1 MPRIINP
8 ADIKVGPGK
17 EVPGEST
24 LSLGGAG
31 MIGVGPHVGEIVG
44 GGGSGG
50 DPTAAALK
58 AHINSGKAHP
68 ATAIWTQYGPA
79 TLTSPDVEGQLDEL
93 AGDFPPEPPR
103 FGFVHSALTYS
114 GIPDWGRWKMR
125 DTPLSETVSLIAS
138 PNDAADIFPYYYT
151 TPTPTEDPEFPARGN
166 DPQTDPT
173 FVSGLTTAL
182 KGKASAGGYTRPPAG
197 PGPVPVVR
205 TTAILGRGASATF
218 NATIIGG
225 TVYPADRGVLALMHW
240 PAGGNTAAFLAQP
253 LLDRVKM
260 AILLGQ
266 GILGKGPCANAKCD
280 GGVGGIFGLGID
292 SNGDYDP
299 FAYPGQASGQY
310 DLLEI
315 ARGVSSIDGS
325 PLRSPW
331 DDLNADGNPGWRRV
345 ISTAIPGPGQVRLG
359 TDPMAGVSV
368 EPYGIPVL
376 GADAN
381 YYDDGFGGVPASPLG
396 DVDITPG
403 GFIYF
408 RYRLPYLSDYSPTTG
423 IRWTP
428 GGTPGTETAA
438 KEKARYFRAAPSATV
453 PYLPQAGDYADFPG
467 DNYIWQLARW
477 RIGLRLKYVGGVGDF
492 QEHGTYFFVHFKTET
507 DFEAFARD
515 GVMPDDV
522 TNGYE
527 VFSAWLAPTT
537 AIEDTGNRVNEVL
550 AGPAVFAPS
559 GPAPTY
565 GYKALPYH
573 AMRVNIFEDPMG
585 YQIPDVDV
593 VLATSTF
600 AAVSTMPVSG
610 VPYYIPR
617 DVATGLPAAT
627 LTVDT
632 QVDNFW
638 LYSYRTDDQS
648 ISSWGLN
655 PPALLSSPNPAFIG
669 LAPYAYESGSYTT
682 AVGAAGTAYTPDAFY
697 IRTQRLEIPFT
708 HLDGAGAFSDIDG
721 PLTTDSLQVSGGAYP
736 TIDLSGDATS
746 PAFTSDARAR
756 VYLRLPRGN
765 TAQTPDDGIQP
776 PNTGLGLGMGV
787 YLTDTSGDKILY
799 HSTFFE
805 PINQVGQFANF
816 ITGAPPSP
824 TYAALETVTKD
835 SREFFL
841 DEVYRI
847 RSFPGSID
855 TQYGLGAAQSLS
867 GPGMSIWFGG
877 PIEIPVR
884 IGTSVGSTSG
894 WDVASF
900 IQQGTYTT
908 SLATGRLQVAGLP
921 DRNPKLRYGQ
931 TVPFPSAGILLYPH
945 KDYSAGYAPVGPDY
959 SALTGTR
966 TYLRTFNAKGIVA
979 ANQPFF
985 SLRIDGLQLQDFLY
999 AAPGPGTLNSTEGI
1013 AILVKVPGLTTWMD
1027 IGRADGSGPSKQ
1039 DVVLDGAGCKVLG
1052 PGTFDGVDPETRHV
1066 YSQVLLNV
1074 GPTANLFAEVGID
1087 GATVGDIPILVKVVM
1102 NPVAAAFNLEQ
1113 WYDPSTKTWGGIA
1126 APETSAEEV
1135 RGLIGLRLI

>member
-50 DPTAAALK
+50 DPTASALK

-68 ATAIWTQYGPA
+68 ATAIYTRYGPA

-103 FGFVHSALTYS
+103 FGFVHSALAYS
-114 GIPDWGRWKMR
+114 GVPDWGRWKMR
-125 DTPLSETVSLIAS
+125 DTPLFETVPSIAS

-151 TPTPTEDPEFPARGN
+151 TPTPTADPEFTARGN
-166 DPQTDPT
+166 DPQTDVT
-173 FVSGLTTAL
+173 FVSGLSNAL

-205 TTAILGRGASATF
+205 TTAILGRGASAAF
-218 NATIIGG
+218 NAAIIGG

-240 PAGGNTAAFLAQP
+240 PPGGNVAAFLAQP

-266 GILGKGPCANAKCD
+266 GILGKGPCADAKCD
-280 GGVGGIFGLGID
+280 GGVGGIFSLGVD

-315 ARGVSSIDGS
+315 AQGVSSIDGS

-345 ISTAIPGPGQVRLG
+345 IASAIPGPGQVRLG
-359 TDPMAGVSV
+359 TDPMAGEPVQ
-368 EPYGIPVL
+368 PYGIPVL
-376 GADAN
+376 GADAD
-381 YYDDGFGGVPASPLG
+381 YYDDGFGGTPASPLG

-428 GGTPGTETAA
+428 GGTSGTETVA
-438 KEKARYFRAAPSATV
+438 KEKARYFLAAPAATV
-453 PYLPQAGDYADFPG
+453 PLLPQAGDYDDFPG
-467 DNYIWQLARW
+467 NNYTWQIARW
-477 RIGLRLKYVGGVGDF
+477 RIGLRLKFTGLATDF
-492 QEHGTYFFVHFKTET
+492 EEHGTYFFVHFKTET
-507 DFEAFARD
+507 DFEAMARD

-522 TNGYE
+522 TDGYE

-550 AGPAVFAPS
+550 PGPAVFAPS

-573 AMRVNIFEDPMG
+573 TMRVNIFEDPEG
-585 YQIPDVDV
+585 YQIPDADV

-600 AAVSTMPVSG
+600 SAPHSMQVSG

-632 QVDNFW
+632 QVNNFW
-638 LYSYRTDDQS
+638 QYSYRTDDQT
-648 ISSWGLN
+648 ISSWGTT
-655 PPALLSSPNPAFIG
+655 PPALLSSPNPAFVG
-669 LAPYAYESGSYTT
+669 LAPFAYETGSYTT
-682 AVGAAGTAYTPDAFY
+682 TVGAAGAAYVPDAFY
-697 IRTQRLEIPFT
+697 IRTQRMEIPFT
-708 HLDGAGAFSDIDG
+708 HLDGAGAFSDTDG
-721 PLTTDSLQVSGGAYP
+721 PLTTDSLQVTGVGYP
-736 TIDLSGDATS
+736 TIDLAGDPLS
-746 PAFTSDARAR
+746 PAFTADARAR
-756 VYLRLPRGN
+756 VYLRLPHGN
-765 TAQTPDDGIQP
+765 TSLTPDDGIQP
-776 PNTGLGLGMGV
+776 PNTGLGFGSGV
-787 YLTDTSGDKILY
+787 YLTDTSGNKVLY

-816 ITGAPPSP
+816 IMGAPPSVAYP
-824 TYAALETVTKD
+824 VLETATKD

-847 RSFPGSID
+847 RDFLPGID
-855 TQYGLGAAQSLS
+855 TQYGLGATQCLT
-867 GPGMSIWFGG
+867 GPGLSIWMGG
-877 PIEIPVR
+877 PIEVPVR
-884 IGTSVGSTSG
+884 IGSTVATTSQ
-894 WDVASF
+894 WELASF
-900 IQQGTYTT
+900 LQTGTYAVP
-908 SLATGRLQVAGLP
+908 LAAGRLQVAGLP

-931 TVPFPSAGILLYPH
+931 TVPFPSAGLLVYPH
-945 KDYSAGYAPVGPDY
+945 KNYAVGYTPVGPDY
-959 SALTGTR
+959 SAAAGTR
-966 TYLRTFNAKGIVA
+966 TYMRTFNAKGIA
-979 ANQPFF
+979 ASGQPFLT
-985 SLRIDGLQLQDFLY
+985 LRVDGLQLQDFLY

-1039 DVVLDGAGCKVLG
+1039 DIGLDGAGCKVIG
-1052 PGTFDGVDPETRHV
+1052 PGTFDDVDPETRHV
-1066 YSQVLLNV
+1066 YSQVLINV
-1074 GPTANLFAEVGID
+1074 GPVANLFVSSGID
-1087 GATVGDIPILVKVVM
+1087 GATLGDIPILVKVVM
-1102 NPVAAAFNLEQ
+1102 NPVAKAFNLEQ
-1113 WYDPSTKTWGGIA
+1113 WYDPTTKTFAGVP
-1126 APETSAEEV
+1126 APDTSSEEV
-1135 RGLIGLRLI
+1135 RGLIGLRLV